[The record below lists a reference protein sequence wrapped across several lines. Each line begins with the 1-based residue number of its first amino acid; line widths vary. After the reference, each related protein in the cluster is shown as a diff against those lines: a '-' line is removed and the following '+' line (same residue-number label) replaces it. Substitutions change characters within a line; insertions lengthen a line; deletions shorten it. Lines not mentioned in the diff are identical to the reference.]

1 MSDINAI
8 PEVPVVTEA
17 APAAVLN
24 PNVPAAVV
32 AEPAAPEASTIAP
45 PAVLTGD
52 ATASLSDASPSSSEV
67 GPGEVVA
74 ATPEETLLQK
84 IEALPAES
92 IAVLH
97 DALTHIETGL
107 QEVSLMIGMGRLVTL
122 VKAVRAKL

>member
-17 APAAVLN
+17 APAVVLD
-24 PNVPAAVV
+24 PNVPVAVV
-32 AEPAAPEASTIAP
+32 VEPVAPEASTIAP

-52 ATASLSDASPSSSEV
+52 VTASLSDASPSSSEA

-97 DALTHIETGL
+97 DALTHIENGL
-107 QEVSLMIGMGRLVTL
+107 QEVSLMIGMGRLVAL